1 MFYSFIDFFGKSIP
15 SHCLV
20 MDVTFLSSRWV
31 VAALSAL
38 SALSSLYGGHRA
50 CVHPTGDRPR
60 LWETFLL
67 HHISSFPLRRHFFHC
82 SLCHSHPRGLG
93 GLTKKRFSA
102 TYFATILAMAFLFLE
117 NKWKVRFFSLQNPS
131 SDIRS
136 GRPKPLRWLQKRFSA
151 TYFATILANAFL
163 FSVFR
168 EKRFPFFKPRFLI
181 LEVVAPKNPQ
191 AETVNL
197 DLLISFF
204 SNGKLGRL
212 VFHGNFV
219 SFVAEL
225 LTRSTLNCSEEEEAA
240 IIFKLGFVWDNRK

>member
-1 MFYSFIDFFGKSIP
+1 MSRSWAVGEWWQHCQHCQHCHHYMEGTELVFIPLGIVHVSEKSSSSIIFLHFPCAAISFIVVCATATLEGSAARQRSDSVRHILRQFSQWLSFFWK
-15 SHCLV
+15 
-20 MDVTFLSSRWV
+20 
-31 VAALSAL
+31 
-38 SALSSLYGGHRA
+38 
-50 CVHPTGDRPR
+50 
-60 LWETFLL
+60 
-67 HHISSFPLRRHFFHC
+67 ISE
-82 SLCHSHPRGLG
+82 
-93 GLTKKRFSA
+93 K
-102 TYFATILAMAFLFLE
+102 FA
-117 NKWKVRFFSLQNPS
+117 FFSLQNPS

-212 VFHGNFV
+212 ELHGNFV

>member
-60 LWETFLL
+60 LWEIFLL

-82 SLCHSHPRGLG
+82 CLCQRHPRGLG
-93 GLTKKRFSA
+93 GSTK
-102 TYFATILAMAFLFLE
+102 
-117 NKWKVRFFSLQNPS
+117 
-131 SDIRS
+131 
-136 GRPKPLRWLQKRFSA
+136 KRFSA

>member
-1 MFYSFIDFFGKSIP
+1 MTEEWPTTDRPVKIKPLLISSEPRSGWMAGKTQFWIEQAWS
-15 SHCLV
+15 
-20 MDVTFLSSRWV
+20 
-31 VAALSAL
+31 
-38 SALSSLYGGHRA
+38 SSLS
-50 CVHPTGDRPR
+50 
-60 LWETFLL
+60 FLNRVL
-67 HHISSFPLRRHFFHC
+67 HHISSFLSPAISFIVVCATLEGSGARQRSDSVRHILRQFSQWLSFFWKI
-82 SLCHSHPRGLG
+82 SE
-93 GLTKKRFSA
+93 K
-102 TYFATILAMAFLFLE
+102 FA
-117 NKWKVRFFSLQNPS
+117 FFSLQNPS

>member
-1 MFYSFIDFFGKSIP
+1 MANLFHLIVWLWMSRSWAVGEWWQHCQHCQHCHHYMEGTELVFIPLGIVHVSEKPSSSIIFLHFPCAAISFIVVCATATLEGWAAWQRSDSVRHILRQFSQWLSFFWK
-15 SHCLV
+15 
-20 MDVTFLSSRWV
+20 
-31 VAALSAL
+31 
-38 SALSSLYGGHRA
+38 
-50 CVHPTGDRPR
+50 
-60 LWETFLL
+60 
-67 HHISSFPLRRHFFHC
+67 ISE
-82 SLCHSHPRGLG
+82 
-93 GLTKKRFSA
+93 K
-102 TYFATILAMAFLFLE
+102 FA
-117 NKWKVRFFSLQNPS
+117 FFSLQNPS

>member
-1 MFYSFIDFFGKSIP
+1 MANLFHLIVWLWMSRSWAVGEWCQHCQHCHHYMEGTELVFIPLGIVHVSEKPSSSIIFLHFPCAAISFI
-15 SHCLV
+15 
-20 MDVTFLSSRWV
+20 V
-31 VAALSAL
+31 VCATATLEGWAAWQRSD
-38 SALSSLYGGHRA
+38 S
-50 CVHPTGDRPR
+50 
-60 LWETFLL
+60 
-67 HHISSFPLRRHFFHC
+67 
-82 SLCHSHPRGLG
+82 
-93 GLTKKRFSA
+93 
-102 TYFATILAMAFLFLE
+102 YFATILAMAFLFLE